1 MRADGHRRHFKEE
14 VPHTEMRRG
23 RGERGEGRRS
33 GRGGSGAKTFRRARA
48 LTFLQKLQVQR
59 DVLKKQ
65 LETPELQA
73 ANLMIAGEL
82 KAVEMMMAEFIA
94 IFELQEDVQLLDN
107 ENDFQLESER
117 KDD

>member
-1 MRADGHRRHFKEE
+1 MRREHHRRHFKEE
-14 VPHTEMRRG
+14 GVTGEMRRG
-23 RGERGEGRRS
+23 RGERGDVRRS

-73 ANLMIAGEL
+73 VNPVIAGEL

-107 ENDFQLESER
+107 ENDFQLEGER